1 MITGA
6 LRSQVDQVW
15 NAFWSGGIANPLTVI
30 EQITYLL
37 FTKRLDELQT
47 ARERRANRLGTPV
60 ENPIFNAEQQ
70 PQRWSRF
77 KDMEAAQMFELFR
90 DHVFPFIRN
99 LHNGRESAYSRFM
112 KGAVFVSRPPYC
124 CGAS

>member
-37 FTKRLDELQT
+37 FAKRLDELQT
-47 ARERRANRLGTPV
+47 AHERRANRLGGR
-60 ENPIFNAEQQ
+60 NA
-70 PQRWSRF
+70 
-77 KDMEAAQMFELFR
+77 
-90 DHVFPFIRN
+90 HVHY
-99 LHNGRESAYSRFM
+99 LLATREVTQDGF
-112 KGAVFVSRPPYC
+112 GAVNREWARPALLREWRMEWQ
-124 CGAS
+124 ASMELALER